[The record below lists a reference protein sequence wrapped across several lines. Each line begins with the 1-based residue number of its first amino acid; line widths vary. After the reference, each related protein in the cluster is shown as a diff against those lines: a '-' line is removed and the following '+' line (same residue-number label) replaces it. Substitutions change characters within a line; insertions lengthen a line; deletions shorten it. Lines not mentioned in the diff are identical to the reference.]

1 MTDAERV
8 ILIET
13 EQRSKS
19 NSHRINDIAEDIK
32 EIKDENKA
40 IYKIATSV
48 EVMAEKLGNIEDKVD
63 ETNRKVDETSAAQR
77 ATEARFLERIET
89 IEKRPGN
96 QAVKSANEIK
106 TKVITAIITFL
117 ATGVLGSIIYFANF
131 IK

>member
-77 ATEARFLERIET
+77 ATEAKFLERIES
-89 IEKRPGN
+89 IEQRPGN

-131 IK
+131 VK